1 MLEDRSKR
9 NTLRHV
15 IDKAEKKNMMSK
27 EEVGFIITLTERF
40 RADIE
45 KKIRQ
50 LHMLQGEIAQLRTN
64 EQIMINLVE
73 QMLAAADRDKARQD
87 TYNKIRGIDSEE
99 TEAAEEAKEEDEN
112 QEIED

>member
-1 MLEDRSKR
+1 MSEDNREKR
-9 NTLRHV
+9 NKLRHI
-15 IDKAEKKNMMSK
+15 IDKAAKNNMMGP

-40 RADIE
+40 RVDIE

-50 LHMLQGEIAQLRTN
+50 LHMLQGEIAQLRSN
-64 EQIMINLVE
+64 EQVIINLVE
-73 QMLAAADRDKARQD
+73 QMLAAADRDKARRD

-99 TEAAEEAKEEDEN
+99 TDAAEEEEEDTN

>member
-1 MLEDRSKR
+1 MLEDRGNR
-9 NTLRHV
+9 NKLRHV
-15 IDKAEKKNMMSK
+15 VDKAAKKSIMSK
-27 EEVGFIITLTERF
+27 EEAGFIITLTERF
-40 RADIE
+40 RLDIE

-50 LHMLQGEIAQLRTN
+50 LHMLQGEIAQLRAN

-99 TEAAEEAKEEDEN
+99 TEAAEEEEDEN
-112 QEIED
+112 QETED

>member
-1 MLEDRSKR
+1 MLEDRGNR
-9 NTLRHV
+9 NKLRHV
-15 IDKAEKKNMMSK
+15 VDKAAKKNMMSK
-27 EEVGFIITLTERF
+27 EEAGFIVTLTERF
-40 RADIE
+40 RLDIE

-50 LHMLQGEIAQLRTN
+50 LHMLQGEIAQLRSN

-99 TEAAEEAKEEDEN
+99 TEAAEEEDVN
-112 QEIED
+112 QE

>member
-1 MLEDRSKR
+1 MLEDRANR

-15 IDKAEKKNMMSK
+15 VDKATKRRIMSK
-27 EEVGFIITLTERF
+27 EEAGFIVTLTERF
-40 RADIE
+40 RLDIE

-50 LHMLQGEIAQLRTN
+50 LHMLQGEVAQLRSN

-73 QMLAAADRDKARQD
+73 QMLAAADRDKARRD

-99 TEAAEEAKEEDEN
+99 TDAAEEEQDED